1 MNDINEI
8 ILSPA
13 KRGRPKKF
21 TDDEQKE
28 KRSIAQ
34 KAIRDKRN
42 KALKEW
48 RENIDKSQLEFILLL
63 QKYVINDE
71 ELINEMKLLSE
82 KIKLDLMNK

>member
-8 ILSPA
+8 ILSPV

-48 RENIDKSQLEFILLL
+48 RENIDKSHYELILLL

-71 ELINEMKLLSE
+71 EIINEMKLLSA
-82 KIKLDLMNK
+82 KIKSDLMNK